1 VIGGSFVGDGVTGN
15 EFELRW
21 FLAMGDDGTL
31 GVLSGSD
38 ELMVV
43 NVVLLCVFNLVISS
57 IKMRTL
63 VEVRVKKWN

>member
-1 VIGGSFVGDGVTGN
+1 MIGGSFIGDGVTGN
-15 EFELRW
+15 AFELRW

-43 NVVLLCVFNLVISS
+43 NVVLLCVFDLLISS